1 MKNKFQKIKRLVLA
15 MTLIFSLTWFIV
27 PLTVRAT
34 ETDPAQEG
42 TEGEETEET
51 EEEQPQEVTP
61 TTADYVINL
70 PVTPNVYLTVFTE
83 YEWYNSQYAIA
94 HVIISDVANTGEF
107 EVQSVRARIGSKGNW
122 FDITQDKQMVLSE
135 NGSVYIS
142 ITDINGNIY
151 EKSVNIT
158 CFDYEKPY
166 LNAAISDGT
175 LKVQPYD
182 GLSGIHAVY
191 INGYEF
197 LAENFVRGNLSV
209 RLQQFDASFPYFAVQ
224 ALDNAGNTSDVYTF
238 INPYYIAPDA
248 ETDENPAAQL
258 PVNAMPSAPTEA
270 VGEVTEHMET
280 DASGNSIEPV
290 YTSETGKSFYTIQTE
305 NGKVFYLVINR
316 DGNQENVYFLTEIS
330 ENDLLNATNDTSQTM
345 PQNST
350 ATGNTYGMLPET
362 AAAPEVSSAD
372 ISKEQA
378 AAMNPETDSSAET
391 VSDQEAEPT
400 VSDGAVSDNSG
411 GSGKSDAM
419 GNILIGVGAVIFI
432 IIGYFVKVKKPKSKK
447 QTDEAIEDEE
457 EEAIEE
463 EDDE

>member
-1 MKNKFQKIKRLVLA
+1 MKKFQEIKRFMFALTLA
-15 MTLIFSLTWFIV
+15 FALALGFA
-27 PLTVRAT
+27 PLSAWAT
-34 ETDPAQEG
+34 EAEPATEG
-42 TEGEETEET
+42 TEGEETA
-51 EEEQPQEVTP
+51 EEEPQEVTP

-70 PVTPNVYLTVFTE
+70 PVAPNVYLTIFTE

-94 HVIISDVANTGEF
+94 HVVISDIANTGEF

-122 FDITQDKQMVLSE
+122 FDITQDQQMVLSE

-142 ITDINGNIY
+142 ITDTNGNIY

-182 GLSGIHAVY
+182 SLSGIHAVY
-191 INGYEF
+191 INGYAF
-197 LAENFVRGNLSV
+197 LADTFVRGNLSV

-238 INPYYIAPDA
+238 VNPYYVAPDA
-248 ETDENPAAQL
+248 ETDENPGAYL
-258 PVNAMPSAPTEA
+258 PINAMPSAPTEA

-280 DASGNSIEPV
+280 DAAGNSIEPV

-350 ATGNTYGMLPET
+350 ATGNTYGMLPDIVT
-362 AAAPEVSSAD
+362 APEVSGAA
-372 ISKEQA
+372 ISQEQVE
-378 AAMNPETDSSAET
+378 AMNPESDDSA
-391 VSDQEAEPT
+391 AEPAGDQDAEQT
-400 VSDGAVSDNSG
+400 ASEDAVSDNSA
-411 GSGKSDAM
+411 GSGESGAM

-432 IIGYFVKVKKPKSKK
+432 VVAYFVKIKKPKGKK

-457 EEAIEE
+457 DDEIEE

>member
-1 MKNKFQKIKRLVLA
+1 MKKFQKIKKLMFALTLA
-15 MTLIFSLTWFIV
+15 FALALGFA
-27 PLTVRAT
+27 PLSAWAT
-34 ETDPAQEG
+34 EAEPETEG
-42 TEGEETEET
+42 TEGEETA
-51 EEEQPQEVTP
+51 EEEPQEVTP

-70 PVTPNVYLTVFTE
+70 PVAPNVYLTIFTE

-94 HVIISDVANTGEF
+94 HVVISDIANTGEF

-122 FDITQDKQMVLSE
+122 FDITQDQQMVLSE

-142 ITDINGNIY
+142 ITDTNGNIY

-182 GLSGIHAVY
+182 SLSGIHAVY

-197 LAENFVRGNLSV
+197 LAETFVRGNLSV

-238 INPYYIAPDA
+238 VNPYYVAPDA
-248 ETDENPAAQL
+248 ETDENPGAYL
-258 PVNAMPSAPTEA
+258 PINAMPSAPTEA

-280 DASGNSIEPV
+280 DAAGNSIEPV

-350 ATGNTYGMLPET
+350 ATGNTYGMLPDIVT
-362 AAAPEVSSAD
+362 APEVSGAA
-372 ISKEQA
+372 ISQEQVE
-378 AAMNPETDSSAET
+378 AMNPESDDSA
-391 VSDQEAEPT
+391 AEPAGDQDAEQT
-400 VSDGAVSDNSG
+400 ASEDAVSDNSAG
-411 GSGKSDAM
+411 NGESGAM

-432 IIGYFVKVKKPKSKK
+432 VVAYFVKVKKPKGKK

-457 EEAIEE
+457 DDEIEE